1 MSRYHDQCAT
11 APGLLI
17 FGEILSLTLA
27 ELMNAIKSN
36 ILIFSASLCALN
48 TPVVVIGISKI
59 TTRGSKLPDD
69 EKSVRMKKSKNMERT
84 PK

>member
-48 TPVVVIGISKI
+48 TPVVGVMS
-59 TTRGSKLPDD
+59 
-69 EKSVRMKKSKNMERT
+69 
-84 PK
+84 